1 MEKRNTYKYILK
13 DGNKIKYVGITDDP
27 QRRESEHKRD
37 RISRKWKLLGV
48 PSHVSPLKNGRLSAL
63 TNTGETITGKFHHLT
78 KHKMANKSVCHSSFL
93 SSNREQ
99 TLNYK

>member
-37 RISRKWKLLGV
+37 RISRK
-48 PSHVSPLKNGRLSAL
+48 
-63 TNTGETITGKFHHLT
+63 
-78 KHKMANKSVCHSSFL
+78 
-93 SSNREQ
+93 
-99 TLNYK
+99 